1 MVQLLI
7 VLGNSICL
15 GEIIYTSLNDVAIVN
30 DYKLLSWVLYPI
42 IYQEKTE
49 KNSAIVDNSG

>member
-7 VLGNSICL
+7 ILGNSICL

-30 DYKLLSWVLYPI
+30 DYKLCLSWVLCPI
-42 IYQEKTE
+42 IYQ
-49 KNSAIVDNSG
+49 